1 MATNQSQTSTGITS
15 YGPPAPTSLPTPA
28 YDDPPQHGPDPSN
41 KPLPPGAQDSSYK
54 PMPPRDSYGSK
65 QDTRYDDSA
74 YRPLPPNQDPSLYK
88 PSQQGPD
95 LSYQPVPL
103 SNDLAY
109 HTLADPARI
118 PYGGPPPQPLPS
130 YAPGP
135 NGIPSYAPPPNQPQQ
150 SYQKPPSVEQMVGPA
165 GTATA
170 IATETPLPMSS
181 LAHRD
186 LGIKHSLASAESN
199 LREYMSMLRRRQS
212 KGEVGIED
220 RLRNQASTVLGE
232 LHNLR
237 QEIADLVKNAESH
250 RWRRFLVGGA
260 IASFIPIV
268 KRLFPRPDRESE
280 TSNDTEYAFRKSKS
294 LISRVLAATRRP
306 GIATVAFFVFAVLYV
321 FQNEVSLRVGR
332 SVTKRLKR
340 LTSKVEAGE
349 DIEEADLKALRGW
362 RWRVLMWSE

>member
-28 YDDPPQHGPDPSN
+28 YDDPPQNGPDP
-41 KPLPPGAQDSSYK
+41 SYK
-54 PMPPRDSYGSK
+54 PMPPRDSY
-65 QDTRYDDSA
+65 
-74 YRPLPPNQDPSLYK
+74 NPS
-88 PSQQGPD
+88 
-95 LSYQPVPL
+95 
-103 SNDLAY
+103 
-109 HTLADPARI
+109 RI
-118 PYGGPPPQPLPS
+118 PYGGPPSQPLPS
-130 YAPGP
+130 YVPGP
-135 NGIPSYAPPPNQPQQ
+135 PPANGIPSYPPPPNQPQQ

-220 RLRNQASTVLGE
+220 RLRNQASTVLGD

-268 KRLFPRPDRESE
+268 KRLFPRPERESE

-349 DIEEADLKALRGW
+349 DIEEADLKALKGW
-362 RWRVLMWSE
+362 RWRVLIWSE